1 MNRRGY
7 TTEQN
12 EFIKNN
18 YKGLTNLELTT
29 LVNDRFNLNLSVQQ
43 IKSYKG
49 NHHFNSGLTGHF
61 PKGHIPQNKG
71 KKRGSF
77 GRMSETQF
85 KKGPRPELRTPLGTI
100 KERADGYIWKK
111 VNNDLPYPKRWK
123 QVHRIK
129 WEKAHGPIPKGKKL
143 IFLDGNHKNT
153 NLENLALVSL
163 RENLEMNRK
172 GLNYEDSELTK
183 VGINISKINIAA
195 AKRKKG
201 D

>member
-1 MNRRGY
+1 MSRRY
-7 TTEQN
+7 TSEQKK
-12 EFIKNN
+12 FIENN
-18 YKGLTNLELTT
+18 YKGLTNLELTA
-29 LVNDRFNLNLSVQQ
+29 LVNERFNLNLSVQQ
-43 IKSYKG
+43 MKSYKG
-49 NHHFNSGLTGHF
+49 NRHFDSGLTGHF

-71 KKRGSF
+71 VKRGSF
-77 GRMSETQF
+77 GRMKETQF

-111 VNNDLPYPKRWK
+111 VNNDLPYHKRWK

-172 GLNYEDSELTK
+172 GLNYEDYELTK

-195 AKRKKG
+195 AKRKKE